1 MNYLTKT
8 GITLL
13 DLIDFRDAVFFDQLN
28 SIYNIRFSYA
38 ERIQAT
44 RLMKVKNNSN
54 FFDPVPKRKAKTN
67 QVFVELPKLF
77 AVKKVFHSFSCA
89 EQLCFGMMWAVKQS
103 AFLT

>member
-1 MNYLTKT
+1 MIQLFGYSFAFLYEESLCLS
-8 GITLL
+8 ITLL
-13 DLIDFRDAVFFDQLN
+13 SYMISDKVNESQKQL
-28 SIYNIRFSYA
+28 
-38 ERIQAT
+38 
-44 RLMKVKNNSN
+44 K

>member
-1 MNYLTKT
+1 MIQLFGYSFAFLYEESLCLS
-8 GITLL
+8 ITLL
-13 DLIDFRDAVFFDQLN
+13 SYMISDKVNESQKQLKF
-28 SIYNIRFSYA
+28 I
-38 ERIQAT
+38 
-44 RLMKVKNNSN
+44 
-54 FFDPVPKRKAKTN
+54 DPVPKRKAKTN

>member
-1 MNYLTKT
+1 MISDKVNESQK
-8 GITLL
+8 
-13 DLIDFRDAVFFDQLN
+13 QL
-28 SIYNIRFSYA
+28 
-38 ERIQAT
+38 E
-44 RLMKVKNNSN
+44 
-54 FFDPVPKRKAKTN
+54 FFDPVPKRKAKTH